1 MSRLLA
7 IDPSLRGTGWALF
20 ENTNLTR
27 CGVIGGPSQNTRI
40 QCVRDLWVDLT
51 AFIQDDSGTLLRP
64 DEVVLEFPR
73 IYPKGR
79 GASDHIDPNDLLWVA
94 AAAGAL
100 CTLGPSST
108 YYPSDWKGQS
118 KKEKTLRIVLQACTP
133 AERAVIESVQGAK
146 RHNAVDA
153 VGIGMYHL
161 KRIGKNLLKDL

>member
-20 ENTNLTR
+20 VDTNLVQ
-27 CGVIGGPSQNTRI
+27 CGVIGGPNQFTNI
-40 QCVRDLWVDLT
+40 EAVRQIWLDSSAVVLT
-51 AFIQDDSGTLLRP
+51 HNA
-64 DEVVLEFPR
+64 EVVVEFPR

-79 GASDHIDPNDLLWVA
+79 GASDNVDPNDLLWVA
-94 AAAGAL
+94 AVAGAFAAQAN
-100 CTLGPSST
+100 TVKS

-118 KKEKTLRIVLQACTP
+118 KKEKTLRIVLQACNP

>member
-1 MSRLLA
+1 MSTLLA

-20 ENTNLTR
+20 KDTNLTH
-27 CGVIGGPSQNTRI
+27 CGVLGGPSQSTRI
-40 QCVRDLWVDLT
+40 QCVRDMWADLWGDL
-51 AFIQDDSGTLLRP
+51 AVLISRP

-79 GASDHIDPNDLLWVA
+79 GASDNVDPNDLLWVA
-94 AAAGAL
+94 AVAGAL
-100 CTLGPSST
+100 CTLGPSVT

-118 KKEKTLRIVLQACTP
+118 KKEKTLRIVLQACNP

>member
-1 MSRLLA
+1 MITLLA

-20 ENTNLTR
+20 KDTNLVS
-27 CGVIGGPSQNTRI
+27 CGVIGGPNQLSNI
-40 QCVRDLWVDLT
+40 EAVRAIRNGVQGEAPDL
-51 AFIQDDSGTLLRP
+51 Q
-64 DEVVLEFPR
+64 VVLEFPR

-79 GASDHIDPNDLLWVA
+79 GESDNIDPNDLLWVA
-94 AAAGAL
+94 AVAGAL

-118 KKEKTLRIVLQACTP
+118 KKEKTLRIVLQACNP

>member
-7 IDPSLRGTGWALF
+7 IDPSLRGTGWAYF
-20 ENTNLTR
+20 ENTVLTH
-27 CGVIGGPSQNTRI
+27 CGVVGGPNQLSNI
-40 QCVRDLWVDLT
+40 EAVRAIRTSFHVVI
-51 AFIQDDSGTLLRP
+51 AP
-64 DEVVLEFPR
+64 DEVALEFPR

-79 GASDHIDPNDLLWVA
+79 GASDNVDPNDLLWVA
-94 AAAGAL
+94 AVAGAL
-100 CTLGPSST
+100 CTLGPPVT

-118 KKEKTLRIVLQACTP
+118 KKEKTLRIVLQACNP
-133 AERAVIESVQGAK
+133 AERAVIETVQGAK

>member
-1 MSRLLA
+1 MSTLLA

-20 ENTNLTR
+20 ENTVLTR
-27 CGVIGGPSQNTRI
+27 CGVIGGPNLLSNI
-40 QCVRDLWVDLT
+40 EAVRAIHTSFMVGHLD
-51 AFIQDDSGTLLRP
+51 P
-64 DEVVLEFPR
+64 YVVLEFPR

-79 GASDHIDPNDLLWVA
+79 GASDNIDPNDLLWVA
-94 AAAGAL
+94 AVAGAL

-118 KKEKTLRIVLQACTP
+118 KKEKTLRIVLQACNP

>member
-1 MSRLLA
+1 MSTLLA

-20 ENTNLTR
+20 ENTNLAS
-27 CGVIGGPSQNTRI
+27 CGVIGGPNQLSNI
-40 QCVRDLWVDLT
+40 EAVRAIRTSFHVALT
-51 AFIQDDSGTLLRP
+51 P

-79 GASDHIDPNDLLWVA
+79 GASDRIDPNDLLWVA
-94 AAAGAL
+94 AVAGAL

-118 KKEKTLRIVLQACTP
+118 KKEKTLRIVLQACNP
-133 AERAVIESVQGAK
+133 AERTVIESVQGAK

>member
-1 MSRLLA
+1 MSTLLA

-20 ENTNLTR
+20 VDTNLAH
-27 CGVIGGPSQNTRI
+27 CGVIGGPKQISNI
-40 QCVRDLWVDLT
+40 EAVRAIYEEALRTWG
-51 AFIQDDSGTLLRP
+51 SGP

-79 GASDHIDPNDLLWVA
+79 GEGDNVDGNDLLWVA
-94 AAAGAL
+94 AVAGAL

-118 KKEKTLRIVLQACTP
+118 KKEKTLRIVLQACNP